1 MDYWNER
8 KSIQLAAKAYT
19 VARQEIAILGNL
31 SHAHIVSILG
41 LSVRPLAII
50 LELAPLGN
58 LKEILDDYKRH
69 VCPLR
74 PLVVQQAAVQI
85 SSALVYL
92 HASRIVYRDLK
103 CDNVLA
109 WRFPAAKDCVARHRV
124 AHLSNWQLSQ
134 SMGAQA
140 SRLSNTNSTDV

>member
-1 MDYWNER
+1 MDYWNHR

-31 SHAHIVSILG
+31 SHAHIVSMLG
-41 LSVRPLAII
+41 LSVRPLAIV

-58 LKEILDDYKRH
+58 LKEILDDYKKH

-103 CDNVLA
+103 CDNIFINAQGKSIKIGDLGLVTKD
-109 WRFPAAKDCVARHRV
+109 AASV
-124 AHLSNWQLSQ
+124 
-134 SMGAQA
+134 MGTPEFMAPGA
-140 SRLSNTNSTDV
+140 